1 MNMQCNQPVVRLN
14 PALNVACQPLGL
26 ILLLL
31 ISLLADVSIASETI
45 LIDDF
50 SCLDSWKV
58 TQEPAAIEA
67 CEGEA
72 AGNAAMRIR
81 MPGMVRK
88 NFGTYWFSGSEEIEM
103 DTVEGVSFKSRGMAP
118 TSFPTSVPTTGTDI
132 PMSLHFPSKIHSGI
146 RFMCAGRTSSHKEN
160 SKASMPAK
168 PPSFP
173 VL

>member
-103 DTVEGVSFKSRGMAP
+103 DTVEGVSFKVKGDGSNQFSYISANDRYGYSYVFA
-118 TSFPTSVPTTGTDI
+118 FPLKNTQWHTFYVRWKDFI
-132 PMSLHFPSKIHSGI
+132 PQ
-146 RFMCAGRTSSHKEN
+146 
-160 SKASMPAK
+160 
-168 PPSFP
+168 
-173 VL
+173 